1 MPMRPGT
8 KFRVIAAAFC
18 VAALSTGAATPPSQM
33 MANVYRL
40 TQASAV
46 LDICFASAAF
56 KSLPG
61 DEAAKLRDLSRR
73 IGDLIGAIGMRYGD
87 HTLADTYDATRARIA
102 ADTNLQLHVKNHYE
116 YCGERLATS
125 MSAYVVENEALLN
138 GFFRKEAL
146 MAPKQ

>member
-1 MPMRPGT
+1 MRSVALAPLLL
-8 KFRVIAAAFC
+8 AAA
-18 VAALSTGAATPPSQM
+18 LPGLAATPPSQM

-61 DEAAKLRDLSRR
+61 DDAAKLRELSRR
-73 IGDLIGAIGMRYGD
+73 IGDLIGAIGMHYGD

-102 ADTNLQLHVKNHYE
+102 ADTNLQLHVKNHYQ
-116 YCGERLATS
+116 YCGEKLAAS
-125 MSAYVVENEALLN
+125 MGAYVAENEELLN

-146 MAPKQ
+146 KAPKTK

>member
-1 MPMRPGT
+1 MELRS
-8 KFRVIAAAFC
+8 IAFLACMTAAPAF
-18 VAALSTGAATPPSQM
+18 AATPPSQM

-40 TQASAV
+40 SQASAV

-61 DEAAKLRDLSRR
+61 GDAAKLKELSRR
-73 IGDLIGAIGMRYGD
+73 IGDLIGAIGLHYRD
-87 HTLADTYDATRARIA
+87 HTLADTYDATRALIA
-102 ADTNLQLHVKNHYE
+102 VDTNLQLHVKNHYE

-125 MSAYVVENEALLN
+125 MSAYVAENEALLN

-146 MAPKQ
+146 KPPTK

>member
-1 MPMRPGT
+1 MRPGM
-8 KFRVIAAAFC
+8 KFRVMAMVLCIALP
-18 VAALSTGAATPPSQM
+18 VGAATPPSQM

-61 DEAAKLRDLSRR
+61 DAAAKLRALSRR
-73 IGDLIGAIGMRYGD
+73 IGGLIGAIGMHYGD
-87 HTLADTYDATRARIA
+87 HTLADTYDATRAHIA
-102 ADTNLQLHVKNHYE
+102 ADTGLQLHVKNHYQ

-125 MSAYVVENEALLN
+125 MDAYVAENEALLN

-146 MAPKQ
+146 NPPKK

>member
-1 MPMRPGT
+1 MRSALAP
-8 KFRVIAAAFC
+8 ILLAAALP
-18 VAALSTGAATPPSQM
+18 ALAATPPSQM

-46 LDICFASAAF
+46 LDICFSSAAF

-61 DEAAKLRDLSRR
+61 DDAAKLKDLSRR
-73 IGDLIGAIGMRYGD
+73 IGDLIGAIGMHYGD
-87 HTLADTYDATRARIA
+87 HTLADTYDATRGRIA

-116 YCGERLATS
+116 YCGDKLATS
-125 MSAYVVENEALLN
+125 MGAYVAENEALLN

-146 MAPKQ
+146 KAPSK

>member
-1 MPMRPGT
+1 M
-8 KFRVIAAAFC
+8 KFRMMAAAAC
-18 VAALSTGAATPPSQM
+18 VAALPTGAATPPSQM

-61 DEAAKLRDLSRR
+61 DDASKLRDMSRR
-73 IGDLIGAIGMRYGD
+73 IGDLIGAIGMHYGD

-102 ADTNLQLHVKNHYE
+102 ADTNLRLHVKNHYE
-116 YCGERLATS
+116 YCGEKLATS
-125 MSAYVVENEALLN
+125 MGAYVAENEELLN
-138 GFFRKEAL
+138 GFFRKEASK
-146 MAPKQ
+146 APRK

>member
-1 MPMRPGT
+1 MRL
-8 KFRVIAAAFC
+8 RSIALAAFL
-18 VAALSTGAATPPSQM
+18 AAMPAFAATPPSQM

-61 DEAAKLRDLSRR
+61 DEAAKLRDMSRR
-73 IGDLIGAIGMRYGD
+73 IGGLIGAIGMHYGD
-87 HTLADTYDATRARIA
+87 HTLADIYDATRARIA
-102 ADTNLQLHVKNHYE
+102 ADTNLQLHVKNHYQ
-116 YCGERLATS
+116 YCGEKLATS
-125 MSAYVVENEALLN
+125 MSAYVAENEELLN

-146 MAPKQ
+146 KAPKK

>member
-1 MPMRPGT
+1 MRL
-8 KFRVIAAAFC
+8 RSIALAAFL
-18 VAALSTGAATPPSQM
+18 AAMPAFAATPPSQM

-46 LDICFASAAF
+46 LDICFTSAAF

-61 DEAAKLRDLSRR
+61 DEAAKLRDMSRR
-73 IGDLIGAIGMRYGD
+73 IGDLIGAIGMHYGD
-87 HTLADTYDATRARIA
+87 HTLADIYDATRARIA
-102 ADTNLQLHVKNHYE
+102 ADTNLQLHVKNHYQ
-116 YCGERLATS
+116 YCGEKLATS

-146 MAPKQ
+146 KAPKK

>member
-1 MPMRPGT
+1 MRL
-8 KFRVIAAAFC
+8 RSIALAAFL
-18 VAALSTGAATPPSQM
+18 AAMPAFAATPPSQM

-46 LDICFASAAF
+46 LDICFTSAAF

-61 DEAAKLRDLSRR
+61 DEAAKLRDMSRR
-73 IGDLIGAIGMRYGD
+73 IGGLIGAIGMHYGD
-87 HTLADTYDATRARIA
+87 HTLADIYDATRARIA
-102 ADTNLQLHVKNHYE
+102 ADTNLQLHVKNHYQ
-116 YCGERLATS
+116 YCGEKLATS

-146 MAPKQ
+146 KAPKK

>member
-1 MPMRPGT
+1 MRLPSIAFAACMVAMPG
-8 KFRVIAAAFC
+8 F
-18 VAALSTGAATPPSQM
+18 AATPPSQM

-46 LDICFASAAF
+46 LDICFSSAAF

-61 DEAAKLRDLSRR
+61 DEAAKLKGLSRR
-73 IGDLIGAIGMRYGD
+73 IGDLIGAIGVHYRD
-87 HTLADTYDATRARIA
+87 HTLADTYDATRALIA
-102 ADTNLQLHVKNHYE
+102 SDTNLQLHVKNHYE

-125 MSAYVVENEALLN
+125 MSAYVAENEALLN

-146 MAPKQ
+146 KVPKK

>member
-1 MPMRPGT
+1 MRFALAP
-8 KFRVIAAAFC
+8 ILLAAALP
-18 VAALSTGAATPPSQM
+18 ALAATPPSQM

-61 DEAAKLRDLSRR
+61 DDAAKLKDLSRR
-73 IGDLIGAIGMRYGD
+73 IGDLIGAIGMHYGD

-102 ADTNLQLHVKNHYE
+102 ADTNLQLHVKNHYD
-116 YCGERLATS
+116 YCGEKLATS
-125 MSAYVVENEALLN
+125 MGAYVVENEALLN

-146 MAPKQ
+146 SPPKK